1 MYAAKPRSVVLG
13 LASLT
18 LVPALIGQSPAQN
31 AAPSSSPAAPP
42 PNAVTPAPAS
52 VPSSTNAIS
61 QAAVS
66 AIAYDTEPLPND
78 PQAALLLASKANG
91 LGGAGMQPFYLK
103 AHYQT
108 FDAQGKPAAK
118 GVFELYWAAGNR
130 YRISYDSNQF
140 QQVLY
145 HTADGD
151 YRAGSSKR
159 VPYADGMI
167 WGRFMHPAAG
177 ERALPKSQDQPMNN
191 VVMRC
196 LSFYND
202 PYVPSEEY
210 CLEQS
215 RPLLR
220 VSTIAGIKTIFNK
233 IELFQHR
240 FVAADIEI
248 YDDSYHVLTLSLDE
262 VRSMKQEETP
272 LLSPPAD
279 ALRLPHF
286 TEAPEGSGM
295 FNVKSD
301 VVSNSI
307 LTKVQPVYPE
317 SAKMRKLQGTVRI
330 AATIGT
336 DGRIHDPAVVHSP
349 DKALSESALTAVS
362 QWRYAPYLVDGKP
375 TEVATI
381 VSVTFTLGLPMKR

>member
-1 MYAAKPRSVVLG
+1 LVVLG
-13 LASLT
+13 LALLT
-18 LVPALIGQSPAQN
+18 YSVALMSTSPSQEAT
-31 AAPSSSPAAPP
+31 PAASQTTQPAPPSNPP
-42 PNAVTPAPAS
+42 PASAPAS
-52 VPSSTNAIS
+52 TDAAS
-61 QAAVS
+61 QAAAP
-66 AIAYDTEPLPND
+66 AIAYDTRPLPND

-91 LGGAGMQPFYLK
+91 LGGDGMKPFYLK

-118 GVFELYWAAGNR
+118 GVFELYWAANER

-167 WGRFMHPAAG
+167 WGRVMHPLAG
-177 ERALPKSQDQPMNN
+177 ERAFPKSQDQPMNN

-233 IELFQHR
+233 IELFQHH
-240 FVAADIEI
+240 FVAADIEV

-272 LLSPPAD
+272 LLAPPAD

-286 TEAPEGSGM
+286 TDAPEGSGM

-301 VVSNSI
+301 VIRDSI

-381 VSVTFTLGLPMKR
+381 VSVTFTLGLPMTR